1 MPLKYFVA
9 RAAGRKLDYIGIV
22 QVVVYITDC
31 FFARFFGKI
40 QDVVNFLR
48 QKAKKKR
55 NRKIRRFLSSL

>member
-22 QVVVYITDC
+22 QVVVNITDC
-31 FFARFFGKI
+31 FFARFLGKI

-48 QKAKKKR
+48 QKAKKKEE
-55 NRKIRRFLSSL
+55 